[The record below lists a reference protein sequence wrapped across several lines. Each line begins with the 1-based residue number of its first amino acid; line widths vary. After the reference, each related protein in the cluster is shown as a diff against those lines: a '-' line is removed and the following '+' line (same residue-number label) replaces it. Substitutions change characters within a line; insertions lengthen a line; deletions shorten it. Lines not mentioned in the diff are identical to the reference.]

1 MEFYLWLMVNL
12 KILFVYYEKLVVL
25 RKLRNYMEKL
35 TMQEEEAMQAV
46 WKVGEGNVKSFLEN
60 MEAPKPPYTTLASTI
75 KNLEKKGFL
84 TSRLI
89 GNAYLYKAVISED
102 EYKKKFMNG
111 FVKDYFADSYKE
123 LVNFFVEEK
132 KLSARELKE
141 IIDLIERSGSG
152 GEK

>member
-1 MEFYLWLMVNL
+1 
-12 KILFVYYEKLVVL
+12 
-25 RKLRNYMEKL
+25 MEKL
-35 TMQEEEAMQAV
+35 TVQEEEAMQAV

-60 MEAPKPPYTTLASTI
+60 MGMPRPPYTTLASTI

-89 GNAYLYKAVISED
+89 GNAYLYRAAITEA

-123 LVNFFVEEK
+123 LVNFFIEEK
-132 KLSARELKE
+132 KLSAKELKE
-141 IIDLIERSGSG
+141 IIDLIEKQGP
-152 GEK
+152 GEGKR

>member
-1 MEFYLWLMVNL
+1 MFNEKGKL
-12 KILFVYYEKLVVL
+12 LFVYYENVVGL
-25 RKLRNYMEKL
+25 RKLRKYMEKL
-35 TMQEEEAMQAV
+35 TTQEEEAMQAV
-46 WKVGEGNVKSFLEN
+46 WKVGEGNVKLFLEN
-60 MEAPKPPYTTLASTI
+60 METARPPYTTLASTI

-89 GNAYLYKAVISED
+89 GNSYLYKPVITED

-132 KLSARELKE
+132 KLSAKELKE
-141 IIDLIERSGSG
+141 IIDLIEKSG
-152 GEK
+152 GK